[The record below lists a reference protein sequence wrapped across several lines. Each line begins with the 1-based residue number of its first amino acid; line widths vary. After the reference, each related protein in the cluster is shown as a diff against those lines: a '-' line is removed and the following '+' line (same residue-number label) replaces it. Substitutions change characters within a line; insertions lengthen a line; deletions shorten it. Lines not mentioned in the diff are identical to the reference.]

1 MKNIVVL
8 LIMFLGLAGYGQNDL
23 FEGGNSAYAEGNYQE
38 AIEKYRSILDQG
50 QTAPAVH
57 FNLANAHYKLNHVA
71 SSIFHYEKALQLA
84 PGDEDIRN
92 NLAFAQNMTID
103 DIEAVP
109 QTGFSAIFE
118 EKAVLEISE
127 WAWIGIFFMFLFVGC
142 FLGYFFSRRPIVKRI
157 MFIAG
162 LFFLLLGVA
171 AVAVGYTKQD
181 IQENRSFA
189 IIFSEE
195 AEVKSEPNS
204 RSPEVFSLHEGT
216 KVRILEDIEGW
227 SKIRIQNG
235 NQGWMEAD
243 HFKRL

>member
-1 MKNIVVL
+1 MKKI
-8 LIMFLGLAGYGQNDL
+8 LILFIFLGLTGYGQSDL
-23 FEGGNSAYAEGNYQE
+23 FEEGNSAYAEGNYQE

-71 SSIFHYEKALQLA
+71 SSIYHYEKALQLA

-109 QTGFSAIFE
+109 ETGFSAIFE
-118 EKAVLEISE
+118 DKAALDISE
-127 WAWIGIFFMFLFVGC
+127 WAWLGIFFMFLFVVC
-142 FLGYFFSRRPIVKRI
+142 FLGYYFSRKPVVKRI
-157 MFIAG
+157 LFILG
-162 LFFLLLGVA
+162 LFFLLLGIA

-181 IQENRSFA
+181 IQEKRSFA

-195 AEVKSEPNS
+195 AEVRSEPNT
-204 RSPEVFSLHEGT
+204 RSPEVFNLHEGT
-216 KVRILEDIEGW
+216 KVRILEEFQGW
-227 SKIRIQNG
+227 TRIRIQNG
-235 NQGWMEAD
+235 NQGWMEEV